1 MDLGINHNIREKS
14 YYIIQNVARLT
25 IYYILGSLALTFI
38 PKVSSSLKLAET
50 ADDAVLRS
58 HAGTK

>member
-38 PKVSSSLKLAET
+38 PKVSSSLKLSIPY
-50 ADDAVLRS
+50 LN
-58 HAGTK
+58 TKDNNVYCV